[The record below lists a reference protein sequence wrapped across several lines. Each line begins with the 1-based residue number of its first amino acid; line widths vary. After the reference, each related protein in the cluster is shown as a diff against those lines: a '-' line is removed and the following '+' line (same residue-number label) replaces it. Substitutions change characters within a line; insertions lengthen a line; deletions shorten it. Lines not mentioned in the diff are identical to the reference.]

1 MPRESRSSARM
12 TRRELLE
19 EIKRLRETPSEPS
32 NLQRVVFELR
42 TYQEELAQQRDQL
55 IEAQRQLEHSR
66 DIYADL
72 YDYAPLPYVTLDE
85 YGTIRNINL
94 TGAELLGRGRLSL
107 DGVPFQRVLD
117 PESRRLF
124 LDHMRRCRRESG
136 PVVSDLTIIASGRQL
151 VPVQITTRASVPPGS
166 AAVEYRTAI
175 VDLRMVRAAEEARAH
190 ADRER
195 TRLVREDERL
205 RDAMQAKDE
214 FLAVLSHELRTPLTP
229 VLAVASALQG
239 RADVPPSLRQ
249 DLARIQRNVE
259 LETRLIDDLLDM
271 TRAARGT
278 LSLSREVV
286 DVHEV
291 LRSTVELCQAD
302 RPPDVAL
309 TWSLAASV
317 HHVEADP
324 VRLGQVFW
332 NLVRN
337 AFQSL
342 AASGEILFRST
353 NDAPGRITLAIR
365 DSGRGIDPADLERI
379 FLPFYQPTGENRGR
393 LGLGLAI
400 SKSLIEAHEGRI
412 SAKSQGRGWGACFEI
427 ELGVV
432 TAADGNGLVPEAAAD
447 AAAAASAGGPRLA
460 ILLVED
466 NADSADALSLALELE
481 GYRVRLADSVAAA
494 REAAREPF
502 DVLVSDLALP
512 DGSGLD
518 LVAEIR
524 NHTPVPAIALS
535 GYGSARDKSR
545 SAAAGFS
552 AHLTKPVTI
561 ERLSQTIRG
570 LLPPGPRGG
579 AQSA

>member
-1 MPRESRSSARM
+1 M

-19 EIKRLRETPSEPS
+19 EIERLREAPTEHSD
-32 NLQRVVFELR
+32 LQRVVFELR
-42 TYQEELAQQRDQL
+42 TYQEELAQQRDEL
-55 IEAQRQLEHSR
+55 VEAQRQIEHSR

-85 YGTIRNINL
+85 YGVIRNINL

-117 PESRRLF
+117 QESRRLF

-136 PVVSDLTIIASGRQL
+136 PVVSDLTIIASGQQL

-175 VDLRMVRAAEEARAH
+175 VDLRMLRAAEEARAH
-190 ADRER
+190 AERER

-278 LSLSREVV
+278 LPLSREVV

-291 LRSTVELCQAD
+291 LRSTVELCEAE

-342 AASGEILFRST
+342 AAGGEILFHSA

-365 DSGRGIDPADLERI
+365 DSGRGIDAADLERI
-379 FLPFYQPTGENRGR
+379 FLPFYQPAGENRGR

-400 SKSLIEAHEGRI
+400 SKSLIEAHAGRI

-432 TAADGNGLVPEAAAD
+432 TAAHGNGLVPEAAD
-447 AAAAASAGGPRLA
+447 AAAATSVGGPRLA

-466 NADSADALSLALELE
+466 NADSADALSLALVLE
-481 GYRVRLADSVAAA
+481 GYRGRLADSVAAA

-518 LVAEIR
+518 LVVEIR

-570 LLPPGPRGG
+570 LVVPPGPRGG
-579 AQSA
+579 AQTG